1 MSYFMSIGSTITN
14 FYLGFPVIMIA
25 LIPFRWN
32 ILPRLFTA
40 KEFRI
45 MDAPT
50 ANNTV
55 VLASLGGKPRVPEVE
70 SEEQTETG
78 SPAPSQEDKWS
89 AAERGVER
97 SAARQRVGAY
107 TRE

>member
-1 MSYFMSIGSTITN
+1 M
-14 FYLGFPVIMIA
+14 IMIA
-25 LIPFRWN
+25 LIPFRWR
-32 ILPRLFTA
+32 ILPKIFIA

-50 ANNTV
+50 ANNSI
-55 VLASLGGKPRVPEVE
+55 VLASLGGKPRVPEDM
-70 SEEQTETG
+70 SEEQTASG
-78 SPAPSQEDKWS
+78 SSATSQEDKWS

-107 TRE
+107 TSE

>member
-1 MSYFMSIGSTITN
+1 M
-14 FYLGFPVIMIA
+14 LA
-25 LIPFRWN
+25 LIPFRWK
-32 ILPRLFTA
+32 ILPKVFTA

-50 ANNTV
+50 ADNEV
-55 VLASLGGKPRVPEVE
+55 VLASLGGKPRVPEDKA
-70 SEEQTETG
+70 EEQAESQ
-78 SPAPSQEDKWS
+78 SPSPSQEDKWS

-97 SAARQRVGAY
+97 EAARQRVGAY